1 MQKTKGLVKR
11 LLALGLSVT
20 TIATSISTGY
30 VPTYA
35 KAATVTQEETKTD
48 STDATNEKEP
58 KVATISFSEDA
69 LLQKAVDNAGF
80 TIDVTTGKVKA
91 AAIRYNDRL
100 LSIGVDYTAKAVK
113 TAQQEASD
121 RTTYTYDVIIEG
133 QGAYSGAYTRHGVTQ
148 VQKKEVAATSKTATT
163 SDAAKGTVKRVANKK
178 GVTYTA
184 EDWHITWN
192 DSLPKNPQG
201 QPIFIYKG
209 SEKYHKVNTYNKD
222 LEKVSI
228 DEKMKNL
235 YALEKALKGIDKRIV
250 EVAGTEYSESTEKH
264 TLVNSN
270 GLNLVQKANYFKF
283 VGQCVAKEG
292 EQTKSGYDF
301 FLGNKFEEFNP
312 EEFAKKIV
320 KLTVDQLGGEACES
334 NKYKAVLHPDVVTSL
349 MRAYIGHANAEEV
362 QKNSS
367 LFIGKIGQKIA
378 SNKVT
383 IEDKPLQKNV
393 FARWF
398 DDEGVATYNKPII
411 KNGRLE
417 TYLYNLTT
425 AAKAGVQTT
434 GNGYGGG
441 SKRGIASSFLSL
453 KPGKKSLEQLFEEV
467 GNGVYI
473 TDVSGLHAGL
483 NPQSGNFSLQST
495 GFMIENGK
503 KGKPL
508 DLITVSGNLL
518 EIFKDVLEVGNDV
531 TVSPS
536 GVSAESLLIKKI
548 AVSGK

>member
-1 MQKTKGLVKR
+1 MGKYDKFFALAKEAGLEQVELFISESHSLNISLFHGEVEEYKDNNGYSIAARGILNGKCGAAACDVWNKDKAAWLVKE
-11 LLALGLSVT
+11 
-20 TIATSISTGY
+20 I
-30 VPTYA
+30 
-35 KAATVTQEETKTD
+35 
-48 STDATNEKEP
+48 
-58 KVATISFSEDA
+58 
-69 LLQKAVDNAGF
+69 
-80 TIDVTTGKVKA
+80 
-91 AAIRYNDRL
+91 
-100 LSIGVDYTAKAVK
+100 
-113 TAQQEASD
+113 
-121 RTTYTYDVIIEG
+121 
-133 QGAYSGAYTRHGVTQ
+133 
-148 VQKKEVAATSKTATT
+148 
-163 SDAAKGTVKRVANKK
+163 VANAK
-178 GVTYTA
+178 VI
-184 EDWHITWN
+184 EN
-192 DSLPKNPQG
+192 DDPVF
-201 QPIFIYKG
+201 IFKG

-228 DEKMKNL
+228 DEKMNKL
-235 YALEKALKGIDKRIV
+235 FALEKALKSIDKRII
-250 EVAGTEYSESTEKH
+250 EVAGTEYSEATEKY
-264 TLVNSN
+264 TLMNSN
-270 GLNLVQKANYFKF
+270 GLNLVQKSNYFTY

-301 FLGNKFEEFNP
+301 FLSNKFEEFNP

-320 KLTVDQLGGEACES
+320 KLTVDQLGGEACLS

-349 MRAYIGHANAEEV
+349 MKAYVGHANAEEV

-367 LFIGKIGQKIA
+367 LFIGKLGQKIA
-378 SNKVT
+378 SSKVT
-383 IEDKPLQKNV
+383 IEDKPQQKNV

-398 DDEGVATYNKPII
+398 DDEGVATYNKPIV
-411 KNGRLE
+411 KNGVLQ

-531 TVSPS
+531 TVSPA

-548 AVSGK
+548 VVSGK